1 MTDLESHHHAPGPQ
15 SAASQI
21 KFVDVHVL
29 RSVPFANLNRDD
41 LGQPKSMVFGGKNR
55 ARVSSQCIKRAV
67 RVDMDAEAA
76 VRTRRLPEQAAKIVS
91 ERTGMDEAEA
101 LWSVTAMLDAASKQ
115 DGFLPYGGKLGSSH
129 ILTFLPAAAAERIA
143 EIVAACDAVK
153 RAVADNSA
161 RIAKAEQSDD
171 KNREK
176 DANDVVKKLS
186 KEVSANDKDA
196 VRQVTEILGSRNPMI
211 ALMGRMLTDLPDTNV
226 DGAAQVAHAFTT
238 HAAVTESDYFTAVDD
253 RNPAEDTG
261 AGFLGVND
269 YTSGVFYQY
278 ACIDLD
284 QFRKN
289 LSEVSA
295 SDYAEAVAAFVES
308 FAEAGSGAKRTT
320 TAPHTRPSLVMV
332 VARSNRPVNYANA
345 FEQAVTA
352 GKETG
357 GYIVPS
363 VKRLLQE
370 ASDDGDAGVVRACC
384 NTAAH
389 AADDGSAAEW
399 AARTGRSEI
408 PAQVRAWLVTS

>member
-1 MTDLESHHHAPGPQ
+1 MTYPEPHHHAPAPQ
-15 SAASQI
+15 AAEPRI

-67 RVDMDAEAA
+67 RVDMDTEAA
-76 VRTRRLPEQAAKIVS
+76 IRTRRLPEQAAKIVS
-91 ERTGMDEAEA
+91 GRTGLDEVQS
-101 LWSVTAMLDAASKQ
+101 LWAVTAMLAAASKQ

-129 ILTFLPAAAAERIA
+129 ILTFLPAVAAERIA
-143 EIVAACDAVK
+143 EIVAASGAVK
-153 RAVADNSA
+153 QAVADNSA
-161 RIAKAEQSDD
+161 LIAKADQADG
-171 KNREK
+171 NAREK
-176 DANDVVKKLS
+176 AMKAAVNKLS
-186 KEVSANDKDA
+186 ESVSANDKDA
-196 VRQVTEILGSRNPMI
+196 AKQVAEILGSVNPMI

-238 HAAVTESDYFTAVDD
+238 HAAVTENDYFTAVDD
-253 RNPAEDTG
+253 LNPAEDTG
-261 AGFLGVND
+261 AGFLGSND

-284 QFRKN
+284 QFREN

-295 SDYAEAVAAFVES
+295 PDYAETVAAFVES

-320 TAPHTRPSLVMV
+320 TAPHTRPSLVMA

-352 GKETG
+352 GKEAG

-363 VKRLLQE
+363 VKRLLEE

-384 NTAAH
+384 YTAAH
-389 AADDGSAAEW
+389 ASDDGSAAEW

-408 PAQVRAWLVTS
+408 PAQVRAWLAAY